1 MTFEELDLEDEILD
15 GLWDMNFRECTPIQ
29 EQAIPILLEGKD
41 LIGCAQTGTGKTAAY
56 LLPILNDLL
65 IEHDHHEEAI
75 HAVIMV
81 PTRELAQQIDQQ
93 VQGFA
98 YYLPVSSVAVYGG
111 SDGMVWEQQKKG
123 LDSAADIVIATPGR
137 LLSYLKL
144 GLIDL
149 SRVTHFVLDEA
160 DRMLDMGF
168 VDDIMQVIAS
178 IPKQRQTM
186 LFSATMPPKIRA
198 LAKQILHEPA
208 EIRLSVSKPNSN
220 ITQLACLCYEPQK
233 PALVQHLLKDLQP
246 TEKVIIFASSKIKVK
261 EVARLLKAMKLNVIE
276 MHSDLEQSVREE
288 VMLSFKSG
296 QKNVLVATDIV
307 ARGIDIEDITIV
319 INYDVPHDP
328 EDYVHRIG
336 RTARAGEKGSGI
348 TFVEEEEQWRFAQ
361 IEEFLE
367 KEIDKMPLPEALGA
381 GPEYHPEQFKKKK
394 KSGHRRKHNGGG
406 NAKRN
411 GKGGHRNSAGKN
423 EHRDK
428 AKADHKVHADH
439 AAASDKPRHAKNKH
453 RHHPN
458 KRKEVSS
465 QA

>member
-1 MTFEELDLEDEILD
+1 
-15 GLWDMNFRECTPIQ
+15 
-29 EQAIPILLEGKD
+29 
-41 LIGCAQTGTGKTAAY
+41 
-56 LLPILNDLL
+56 
-65 IEHDHHEEAI
+65 
-75 HAVIMV
+75 
-81 PTRELAQQIDQQ
+81 
-93 VQGFA
+93 
-98 YYLPVSSVAVYGG
+98 
-111 SDGMVWEQQKKG
+111 
-123 LDSAADIVIATPGR
+123 
-137 LLSYLKL
+137 
-144 GLIDL
+144 
-149 SRVTHFVLDEA
+149 
-160 DRMLDMGF
+160 
-168 VDDIMQVIAS
+168 
-178 IPKQRQTM
+178 
-186 LFSATMPPKIRA
+186 
-198 LAKQILHEPA
+198 
-208 EIRLSVSKPNSN
+208 
-220 ITQLACLCYEPQK
+220 
-233 PALVQHLLKDLQP
+233 
-246 TEKVIIFASSKIKVK
+246 
-261 EVARLLKAMKLNVIE
+261 MKLNVIE

-328 EDYVHRIG
+328 EEYVHRIG

-394 KSGHRRKHNGGG
+394 KSGHRRKGNGGG

-411 GKGGHRNSAGKN
+411 GKGGHRNGAGKN